1 MATAAPLAPAA
12 PAARPTPAE
21 APAALRRVSVAELAA
36 PAGRA
41 RWQRLADR
49 ASEPNPFNEAWYLLP
64 ALAALDP
71 AGEARVMVL
80 ESGGEWL
87 GLVPL
92 ARSPRYYGRPIPHV
106 GNWLHGNAFLGAPLV
121 AQGAEQAFWHAL
133 LAHADAAPGAALFL
147 HLADLP
153 LDGPLAAALR
163 EVCTTQRRPL
173 GLVHREERALLASSL
188 APDAYLETALTGKK
202 RKELRRQ
209 HARLSEQ
216 GRLDMLRQRDEAD
229 LAEWTARFLAL
240 EAAGWKGRTGSA
252 LAGAPATAALFTE
265 ALAGAAAL
273 GKLERLTL
281 TLDGR
286 PIAMLATFLAPPG
299 AFAYKTAFDETFA
312 RFSPGV
318 LLQREN
324 LALLDDPA
332 LEWCDS
338 CAAADHP
345 MIDHIWRERRAI
357 GRFSVGIGGRAR
369 RAAFSLLLKAELGR
383 SRLRESPAGESA

>member
-286 PIAMLATFLAPPG
+286 PPRAVPGRAGRLFSGWSANLVQMVLGITQQVALIPVFLHYWTGDTLAAWLAIYAIGNLVFIADAG
-299 AFAYKTAFDETFA
+299 
-312 RFSPGV
+312 
-318 LLQREN
+318 LQF
-324 LALLDDPA
+324 
-332 LEWCDS
+332 
-338 CAAADHP
+338 
-345 MIDHIWRERRAI
+345 RAI
-357 GRFSVGIGGRAR
+357 NRFLQFKYQVRRIGFGRLID
-369 RAAFSLLLKAELGR
+369 
-383 SRLRESPAGESA
+383 